1 MFPDI
6 DSCRAAARWTQQHA
20 AELSVTIVRSGA
32 TAWRWR
38 MEAAGGAVVA
48 VASRDY
54 QRRIQAA
61 QAAAVVLGLLAGAEL
76 GEMPVRVRV

>member
-6 DSCRAAARWTQQHA
+6 DACRAAARWAQQHA

-38 MEAAGGAVVA
+38 MEAGGAVVA

-76 GEMPVRVRV
+76 GEMPVRVRI